1 MCQVHVRLCPWHRTQ
16 SRPGRRGG
24 KWMGVSNA
32 YVTVN
37 TGASHQRGYT
47 VNNTSHPVGCDVS
60 EKLARIMRCNSILSC
75 MPDAACPCT
84 RFQRRGCATP
94 CAAGGCTHDA
104 GTHCRG
110 ARPPWVR
117 RAWGEQRALR
127 GCDALKK
134 QACKMKCDSC
144 TICMP
149 DTGMQN
155 EV

>member
-1 MCQVHVRLCPWHRTQ
+1 MPGACQTLSVTSHAEQAWAKRWEVDGGEQRLCDREHWRLAQARIHSGQDVPPCR
-16 SRPGRRGG
+16 
-24 KWMGVSNA
+24 
-32 YVTVN
+32 
-37 TGASHQRGYT
+37 
-47 VNNTSHPVGCDVS
+47 CDVS
-60 EKLARIMRCNSILSC
+60 KKLARIMRCNSILSC

-127 GCDALKK
+127 GGDVPEK

>member
-1 MCQVHVRLCPWHRTQ
+1 
-16 SRPGRRGG
+16 
-24 KWMGVSNA
+24 MGVSNA

-37 TGASHQRGYT
+37 TGASHKRGYT

-75 MPDAACPCT
+75 MPDAASPCT